1 MNEFVAVSDLRA
13 VFDKKRVL
21 PTIVLWN
28 RLEGRPR
35 THDFDRALK
44 AEIRDPLWMLCK
56 QWQMGEFRGDDAGSP
71 VTAKI
76 HAETT
81 ELTKY
86 KAANDPVEA
95 FPDDVPL
102 EARVERRPVRFSRAG
117 GPIAF
122 DLRVALGK
130 RWLRLI
136 AGIEA
141 GLEQQFRDALSIA
154 EPDPD
159 SPDDAAIAAHL
170 AAWQHVAALAGRAL
184 DGGALIEHLAVP
196 GNRAV
201 DLVTLADA
209 TNEAAVDAAEAAF
222 LADYARNFYQPP
234 PDAGTAWLPERME
247 YAFEVSAPKGG
258 TEKHLVA
265 DGYHHG
271 HLDWY
276 NLDIDPRGQGI
287 GDVPDAPL
295 PEDVERTHTFGF
307 LPGPI
312 QFDGM
317 PHTRWWRFEDGRT
330 NFGDIDPDTTDINKL
345 LLMEFG
351 LVYANDWFLLP
362 ITLPAGT
369 ISNIAGVSVTNVFG
383 ERTWIEAAG
392 RGNDED
398 WQRWAMYGLA
408 TAGDANVPADQSLL
422 LLPSVSKIQEGPARE
437 AVQLTRDE
445 MANMVWGIET
455 KVPMADGSARR
466 GIIAARET
474 RRYHKRIIEAAI
486 PDEPPA
492 LPLENEANIRY
503 RAMTRVP
510 ENWIPF
516 VPVHI
521 EGSTREVQLRRSA
534 LLRVIED
541 DPNPALPVRPRTDL
555 LRHNLDLPVPEGYD
569 VFEEEVPR
577 AGAKVTE
584 SFQRCRWYGGEVF
597 LWIGRRKTTGRGERS
612 SNLAFDRIRRKSR
625 R

>member
-1 MNEFVAVSDLRA
+1 MNEFVAVADLNA
-13 VFDKKRVL
+13 VFTAKRRL
-21 PTIVLWN
+21 PTVVLWN

-35 THDFDRALK
+35 THDFDRTLK
-44 AEIRDPLWMLCK
+44 AEVRDPLWMLCK

-71 VTAKI
+71 ITAKI

-86 KAANDPVEA
+86 KAANDPAEA

-102 EARVERRPVRFSRAG
+102 EARVERRPVRFTRAG
-117 GPIAF
+117 GPVSF
-122 DLRVALGK
+122 DLRVALGR

-136 AGIEA
+136 GGIEA
-141 GLEQQFRDALSIA
+141 GLEQKFRDTLSIA

-159 SPDDAAIAAHL
+159 TPGDAAIAAHR
-170 AAWQHVAALAGRAL
+170 AALQHVAALAGRAL
-184 DGGALIEHLAVP
+184 DGYALIEHLVVP

-201 DLVTLADA
+201 DLVTLDDP
-209 TNEAAVDAAEAAF
+209 TNEGAVDMAEAAF
-222 LADYARNFYQPP
+222 LADYARHFYQPP

-247 YAFEVSAPKGG
+247 YGFEVSAPKGQA
-258 TEKHLVA
+258 EKHMVA
-265 DGYHHG
+265 EGYHHG

-276 NLDIDPRGQGI
+276 NLDIYPRGQGL
-287 GDVPDAPL
+287 GDLPDAPA

-362 ITLPAGT
+362 VTLPAGT
-369 ISNIAGVSVTNVFG
+369 VSNIAGVSVTNVFG
-383 ERTWIEAAG
+383 ERTWIEPAG
-392 RGNDED
+392 RGDDED

-408 TAGDANVPADQSLL
+408 TRGDANVPADQSLV
-422 LLPSVSKIQEGPARE
+422 LLPSVPKIQEGPVRE

-455 KVPMADGSARR
+455 RVPMADGTARR

-474 RRYHKRIIEAAI
+474 RRFHKRIIEATI
-486 PDEPPA
+486 PEEPAA

-503 RAMTRVP
+503 RAMTNVP

-516 VPVHI
+516 IPVHVD
-521 EGSTREVQLRRSA
+521 GSIREIQLRRAA

-541 DPNPALPVRPRTDL
+541 DPNPAEPVRPRTDL
-555 LRHNLDLPVPEGYD
+555 LRHNLDKPVPEGYD
-569 VFEEEVPR
+569 VYEEEVPR
-577 AGAKVTE
+577 AGTRVTE
-584 SFQRCRWYGGEVF
+584 SFQRSRWYGGEVF
-597 LWIGRRKTTGRGERS
+597 LWLGRRKETGRGERS
-612 SNLAFDRIRRKSR
+612 SGLAFDRIPRKARR
-625 R
+625 